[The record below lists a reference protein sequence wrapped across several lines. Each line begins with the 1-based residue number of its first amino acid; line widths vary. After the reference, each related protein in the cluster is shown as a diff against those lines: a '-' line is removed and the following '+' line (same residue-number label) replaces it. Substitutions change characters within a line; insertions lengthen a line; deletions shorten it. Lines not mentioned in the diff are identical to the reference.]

1 MRYEGSDWGAK
12 RATNLSVRGDLIDA
26 ARADDVNLSELLERA
41 LVEELARLRRLRWRA
56 DNAEAVGAYNDHVE
70 QFGTFSVTGQG
81 L

>member
-1 MRYEGSDWGAK
+1 MRWVGSEGLK

-26 ARADDVNLSELLERA
+26 ARAVGVNLSALLERA
-41 LVEELARLRRLRWRA
+41 LVEELARLRRLQWRA

-70 QFGTFSVTGQG
+70 QFGTFAATGQS